1 MKSKKNT
8 TTIEKESK
16 IRFTPS
22 LFDREN
28 LMWMLA
34 GVAVIILGFIFM
46 AGGRSDDP
54 NVFNPDEVYSF
65 RRITLA
71 PITIIIGL
79 IILIFAIFRHP
90 KNP

>member
-1 MKSKKNT
+1 MKSKKTT
-8 TTIEKESK
+8 TTIEKERK
-16 IRFTPS
+16 THFIPS
-22 LFDREN
+22 LFDRDN
-28 LMWMLA
+28 LLWMLA
-34 GVAVIILGFIFM
+34 GVAVMILGFIFM

-71 PITIIIGL
+71 PITIIAGL

>member
-1 MKSKKNT
+1 MKSKKIT
-8 TTIEKESK
+8 PAIEKDK
-16 IRFTPS
+16 TNFPPS

-28 LMWMLA
+28 LVWMLA
-34 GVAVIILGFIFM
+34 GVAVIILGFILM
-46 AGGRSDDP
+46 AGGRSEDP
-54 NVFNPDEVYSF
+54 NVFNPDEVYSS

-71 PITIIIGL
+71 PIIIILGL